1 MQSKLSLTSLGR
13 LNLISLLLL
22 KLRGE
27 FAHLE
32 WYGMLSHIAC
42 FGSNGS
48 TKPRSNNSVS
58 LKLQRECCKLFAT
71 WIVYPPNASRYQTIR
86 PRALDVKRYIWR
98 RGKTKHMQ
106 HISYKES
113 QWSYREQA
121 HQRDKEGSLF
131 CNISN

>member
-1 MQSKLSLTSLGR
+1 MTNR
-13 LNLISLLLL
+13 PTRRPNLISLPLL

-71 WIVYPPNASRYQTIR
+71 
-86 PRALDVKRYIWR
+86 
-98 RGKTKHMQ
+98 
-106 HISYKES
+106 
-113 QWSYREQA
+113 
-121 HQRDKEGSLF
+121 
-131 CNISN
+131 